1 MISIKYRII
10 YADTDQ
16 MGVVYHSNYFKF
28 FEMCRGEMM
37 RKNNLSYKQVEDL
50 GFMLPIIESHC
61 EYKLPAKYD
70 DVIEIFGKV
79 SEVKGIRVKIEC
91 EVYCNNQ
98 LLAKGYTIHIC
109 TNKDGKPIK
118 VPEILIKMYE
128 ESKN

>member
-70 DVIEIFGKV
+70 DIIEIFGKV
-79 SEVKGIRVKIEC
+79 SEVKGIRVKIEF
-91 EVYCNNQ
+91 NRH
-98 LLAKGYTIHIC
+98 YT
-109 TNKDGKPIK
+109 TPLYLYYNKSITQVKK
-118 VPEILIKMYE
+118 KF
-128 ESKN
+128 NCFFF

>member
-1 MISIKYRII
+1 MTVVKYRII

-37 RKNNLSYKQVEDL
+37 RENNLSYKEVEEL

-70 DVIEIFGKV
+70 DVIEISGKV
-79 SEVKGIRVKIEC
+79 AEVKGIRVKIEC
-91 EVYCNNQ
+91 EVYCNNK
-98 LLAKGYTIHIC
+98 LLAKGYTVHIC
-109 TNKDGKPIK
+109 TNKDGKPIR
-118 VPEILIKMYE
+118 VPEVLISMYE
-128 ESKN
+128 KSKN

>member
-1 MISIKYRII
+1 MTVVKYRII

-37 RKNNLSYKQVEDL
+37 RENNLSYKEVEEL

-70 DVIEIFGKV
+70 EYLTSLYGDYMTLPPIEKRVAPHHYTVLDLNKSYLYYV
-79 SEVKGIRVKIEC
+79 SKKDKIE
-91 EVYCNNQ
+91 
-98 LLAKGYTIHIC
+98 
-109 TNKDGKPIK
+109 
-118 VPEILIKMYE
+118 
-128 ESKN
+128 

>member
-1 MISIKYRII
+1 MTVVKYRII

-37 RKNNLSYKQVEDL
+37 RENNLSYKEVEEL

-70 DVIEIFGKV
+70 DVIEISGKV
-79 SEVKGIRVKIEC
+79 AEVKGIRVKIEC

-98 LLAKGYTIHIC
+98 LLAKGYTVHIC
-109 TNKDGKPIK
+109 TNKNGKPIK
-118 VPEILIKMYE
+118 VPETLVNMYE
-128 ESKN
+128 KSKN